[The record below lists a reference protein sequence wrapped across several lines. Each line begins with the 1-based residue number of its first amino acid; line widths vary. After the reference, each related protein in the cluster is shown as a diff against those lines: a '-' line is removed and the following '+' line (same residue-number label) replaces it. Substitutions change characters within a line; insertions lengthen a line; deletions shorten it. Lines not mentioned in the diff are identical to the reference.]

1 MGKRLIPRKDLAF
14 AWKFLSFARTVG
26 RDPQRFAHSPEDAAA
41 LNVAAQQF
49 QTAVQTAQ
57 HPGSRSQTATRAKD
71 AARAEAERL
80 YQRAITRIRAI
91 DGLDAQMRLMAGMS
105 EPVAKKRARTVP
117 QEPPTMQFVRALY
130 DGALPMHE
138 LAFGPRGNAHG
149 PKPDGAARIELFV
162 DLIGADEPVP
172 RSPGANDGGRPWYLR
187 SFSRSPIRIVPP
199 ICRVPMLVVY
209 WGRWADAVG
218 NVGPWSATVVSR
230 VEGYSPHV
238 RLATR
243 SANPNDRFPVL
254 EDPSQA
260 RRAPRYSV
268 VVLEAQQQA
277 LIPEQMSAPE
287 RAQRRLEGPE
297 TVEEAA

>member
-1 MGKRLIPRKDLAF
+1 MGKRLIPRKDHEF
-14 AWKFLSFARTVG
+14 ANKFLGFARRVG
-26 RDPQRFAHSPEDAAA
+26 TDPQRFAHSADEAAT
-41 LNVAAQQF
+41 LNEAAQRF
-49 QTAVQTAQ
+49 QKAVQTAQ
-57 HPGSRSQTATRAKD
+57 HPGSQSRMATVAKD
-71 AARAEAERL
+71 EARAEAERL
-80 YQRAITRIRAI
+80 YQRAVKRIRAI
-91 DGLDAQMRLMAGMS
+91 DGLDAQLRLAAGMD

-117 QEPPTMQFVRALY
+117 QEPPAMRFVRAQF

-138 LAFGPRGNAHG
+138 LSFGPRGNPRG
-149 PKPDGAARIELFV
+149 PKPSGAARIELFV
-162 DLIGADEPVP
+162 DLIGPDEPVP
-172 RSPGANDGGRPWYLR
+172 GSPGANDGGRPWYLR

-230 VEGYSPHV
+230 VEGHSPHV
-238 RLATR
+238 RLSSGTR
-243 SANPNDRFPVL
+243 NPNHRVPVL

-268 VVLEAQQQA
+268 VVLEAQQRA
-277 LIPEQMSAPE
+277 LLPEQVSAPE
-287 RAQRRLEGPE
+287 REQRQLEGPE